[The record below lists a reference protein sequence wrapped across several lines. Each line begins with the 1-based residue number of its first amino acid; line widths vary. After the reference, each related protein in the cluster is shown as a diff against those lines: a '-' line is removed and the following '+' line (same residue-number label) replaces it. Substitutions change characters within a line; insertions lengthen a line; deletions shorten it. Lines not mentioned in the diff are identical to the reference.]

1 MTAARGHQRQSNGR
15 RDSAAETRPL
25 AVLLQHVGKLLDDRM
40 RKAFESIGLH
50 AAQAHVLRV
59 LASREGVNQRDL
71 ADQMMIAPPTMSG
84 ILSRMAKAGFVER
97 RDDPEDE
104 RAVRVYLTRSG
115 RNMCGKAK
123 TAIATVEAELIEG
136 FSATQLRSMHL
147 LLRELRGN
155 LGGYPPDPE
164 ENLPHGQARLDA

>member
-1 MTAARGHQRQSNGR
+1 MTAARGHLRQSNER
-15 RDSAAETRPL
+15 QDSAGNTRPL

-40 RKAFESIGLH
+40 RKAFKRIGLH
-50 AAQAHVLRV
+50 SAQAHVLHV

-84 ILSRMAKAGFVER
+84 ILSRMVKAEFVER

-104 RAVRVYLTRSG
+104 RAVCVYLTRTG
-115 RNMCGKAK
+115 RSMCGKAEI
-123 TAIATVEAELIEG
+123 AIATVEAELIEG
-136 FSATQLRSMHL
+136 FSATQLRSTHH

-155 LGGYPPDPE
+155 LGGYPPVPE
-164 ENLPHGQARLDA
+164 EDLPCG